1 MDTILVVR
9 GMPCRATRLCVNELE
24 CSLQRDTRWFKYDR
38 DDLCVN
44 KSQFVPVI
52 FEPPC
57 TFSMLAAYSKVS
69 SNFSS
74 SKPCPNLQNCPIICL
89 YMPHGKALMP
99 AERNINDNV
108 NFSRNENIWKDVVMR
123 VFMTVCDLTSDHV
136 GNISHG
142 GTLVVLP
149 ALQLS

>member
-108 NFSRNENIWKDVVMR
+108 NFSRNENI
-123 VFMTVCDLTSDHV
+123 
-136 GNISHG
+136 
-142 GTLVVLP
+142 
-149 ALQLS
+149 